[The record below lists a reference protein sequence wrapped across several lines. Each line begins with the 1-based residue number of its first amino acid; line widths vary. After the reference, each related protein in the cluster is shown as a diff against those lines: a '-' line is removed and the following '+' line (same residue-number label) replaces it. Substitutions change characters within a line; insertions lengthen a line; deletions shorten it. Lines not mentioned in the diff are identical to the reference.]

1 MRLLTFFLTLVLSLT
16 LVPALEPGGGGA
28 AAQTLANGFTLVG
41 DFRGNGTQQIA
52 SIYDP
57 NDDFGLR
64 IVVLDRG
71 ADGKFTHTEW
81 FLEGANHFDVSRM
94 KPVAVDLNGDKK
106 TDIAVLYND
115 GGHQLRV
122 HRERRMVAAHQLR
135 LEPRAGSARRCLG
148 RNAEDRAAHPVPA
161 R

>member
-1 MRLLTFFLTLVLSLT
+1 MVASHVLALVRLLTLFLTFVLSLS
-16 LVPALEPGGGGA
+16 LIPAFEPGGGGA

-52 SIYDP
+52 SVYDP

-71 ADGKFTHTEW
+71 ADGTFTHTEW

-115 GGHQLRV
+115 GGVTV
-122 HRERRMVAAHQLR
+122 HIVVR
-135 LEPRAGSARRCLG
+135 LSTVQIIAPTGDAW
-148 RNAEDRAAHPVPA
+148 
-161 R
+161 